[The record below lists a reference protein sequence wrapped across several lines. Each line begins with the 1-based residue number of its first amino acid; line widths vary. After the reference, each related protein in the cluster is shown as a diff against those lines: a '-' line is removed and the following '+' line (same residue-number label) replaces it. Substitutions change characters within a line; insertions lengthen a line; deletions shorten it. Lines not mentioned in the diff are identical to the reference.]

1 MRTRWSVLAG
11 CIFVLAA
18 SRTGLAQIPGIN
30 VHLGARAGL
39 FTPAGK
45 IGEDVSGRETRIASG
60 LALGASVEFDIPL
73 SPINVRANVDAA
85 LGRPMEVSGQEVPG
99 SEVDII
105 ALTGD
110 LVFRPVPRVVV
121 FQPYLLAGA
130 GIKRYSVEGIDD
142 PETDFTGH
150 LGAGGDLRAGRLSV
164 FGEVSDYISSFGGG
178 DGNDHLQN
186 DIFIM
191 VGVRIGLL

>member
-1 MRTRWSVLAG
+1 MITKRSILAA
-11 CIFVLAA
+11 CILVLAA
-18 SRTGLAQIPGIN
+18 SSSGVAQIPGIN

-39 FTPAGK
+39 FAPAGK
-45 IGEDVSGRETRIASG
+45 IGEDISARESRIASG
-60 LALGASVEFDIPL
+60 LAFGASVEFDIPL
-73 SPINVRANVDAA
+73 SPIDVRANLDAA

-99 SEVDII
+99 SDVDII

-110 LVFRPVPRVVV
+110 LVFRPVPRIAV

-130 GIKRYSVEGIDD
+130 GIKRYSVEGISD

-150 LGAGGDLRAGRLSV
+150 VGAGGDLRAGRLSL
-164 FGEVSDYISSFGGG
+164 FGEVSDYISSFDGG

-191 VGVRIGLL
+191 IGVRIGLL